1 MNMKPYEI
9 YIWPCL
15 ISKLMAM
22 DFSVGLLV
30 AGALPII
37 RIDICADSFQHFP
50 EYLFVLLI
58 LGLCHW
64 PLTNKFASCPAGSAK
79 PVAYAHDYDETMPM
93 EEQSIPPAAEFSMA
107 MQISSEEE
115 PLEQSPGGPSQ
126 VGTDWFKTS
135 HP

>member
-1 MNMKPYEI
+1 MRRFFPT
-9 YIWPCL
+9 L
-15 ISKLMAM
+15 SRIS
-22 DFSVGLLV
+22 F
-30 AGALPII
+30 
-37 RIDICADSFQHFP
+37 CTADSWFM
-50 EYLFVLLI
+50 
-58 LGLCHW
+58 
-64 PLTNKFASCPAGSAK
+64 PLAFDKFASCPAGSAK